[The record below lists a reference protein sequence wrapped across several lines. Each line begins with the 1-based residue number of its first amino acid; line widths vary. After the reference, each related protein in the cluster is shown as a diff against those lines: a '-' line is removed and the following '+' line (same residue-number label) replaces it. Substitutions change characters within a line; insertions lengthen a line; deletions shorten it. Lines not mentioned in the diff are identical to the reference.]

1 MLLPVD
7 LRDWAARDS
16 LMLLI
21 VDGIEHCDLRRA
33 VTNDRGSGSEQYPPG
48 MMVSLLI
55 YAYAQGVFSSRRI
68 EQLTYQN
75 LSVRYLCAN
84 THPDHDTIAK
94 FRRENG
100 ALFQDCMRA
109 IIVLGQELG
118 MVKLGMLAV
127 DGTRLQANANRHR
140 FATQKQLEQEQARVD
155 ELIKELLQKGE
166 AADQAHQGEE
176 QSEELPPE
184 LADDQKR
191 QQAIKAALERIKQ
204 REAEQKEQKQQLAQR
219 GRKSNAGPIRMS
231 LTDPDCGILH
241 RKGAGTVIGFNA
253 QIAVDVQGKGLI
265 ISNTVSAQGCDAEL
279 LHQVLEAAEGHFGQ
293 EAATE
298 VIVDTGYE
306 SALRAY
312 EIEKSLGTK
321 VIYSPRATRVAKNPV
336 ERKQTRSQRLVRHV
350 RHLIKKRA
358 DSAHGQ
364 WLRQRRQTVAEG
376 TFGYIKAAMGFQRF
390 SLRGL
395 EKVQAEW
402 QLVCLAFN
410 FRKLARKS
418 KRLSKRLLVSLLS
431 RARPA
436 MALRLAWILSLSS
449 ARV

>member
-7 LRDWAARDS
+7 LRDWAAHDGV
-16 LMLLI
+16 MLLI
-21 VDGIEHCDLRRA
+21 VDAVEQCDLRRA
-33 VTNDRGSGSEQYPPG
+33 VTNDRGSGSPQYPPG

-68 EQLTYQN
+68 EQLTYEN

-109 IIVLGQELG
+109 IILLGQELG

-140 FATQKQLEQEQARVD
+140 FTSQKQLEQEQVRVD
-155 ELIKELLQKGE
+155 ELIKDLLQKAE
-166 AADQAHQGEE
+166 TADQAAQGEE
-176 QSEELPPE
+176 ESEELPPE
-184 LADDQKR
+184 LADAQKR
-191 QQAIKAALERIKQ
+191 QQAIEAALERIKQ
-204 REAEQKEQKQQLAQR
+204 REAEQKEQKEQLAQR
-219 GRKSNAGPIRMS
+219 GRKSNAGPVRMN

-241 RKGAGTVIGFNA
+241 RKGAGTVVGFNA
-253 QIAVDVQGKGLI
+253 QIAVDVQRAGLI

-279 LHQVLEAAEGHFGQ
+279 LHEVLEPIEGHFGQ
-293 EAATE
+293 AAQE

-306 SALRAY
+306 SAQRAY

-321 VIYSPRATRVAKNPV
+321 VIYSPRATRVSKSPV
-336 ERKQTRSQRLVRHV
+336 GKMHTPAQRLVRHV

-358 DSAHGQ
+358 ESAHGQ
-364 WLRQRRQTVAEG
+364 WLRHRRQTVAEG
-376 TFGYIKAAMGFQRF
+376 AFAFIRRTLGFARF
-390 SLRGL
+390 NLRGL
-395 EKVQAEW
+395 KKVQTEW

-410 FRKLARKS
+410 IRKLA
-418 KRLSKRLLVSLLS
+418 
-431 RARPA
+431 
-436 MALRLAWILSLSS
+436 
-449 ARV
+449 

>member
-1 MLLPVD
+1 MPERFVDIDRRTPMLLPVD
-7 LRDWAARDS
+7 LRDWAAHDGV
-16 LMLLI
+16 MLLI
-21 VDGIEHCDLRRA
+21 VDAVEQCDLRRA
-33 VTNDRGSGSEQYPPG
+33 VTNDRGSGSPQYPPG

-55 YAYAQGVFSSRRI
+55 YAYAHGVFSSRRI
-68 EQLTYQN
+68 EQLTYEN

-109 IIVLGQELG
+109 IILLGRELG

-140 FATQKQLEQEQARVD
+140 FTSQKQLEQEQVRVD
-155 ELIKELLQKGE
+155 ELIKDLLQKAE
-166 AADQAHQGEE
+166 TADQAPQGEE
-176 QSEELPPE
+176 ESEELPPE
-184 LADDQKR
+184 LADEQKR

-204 REAEQKEQKQQLAQR
+204 REAEQKEQKEQLAQR
-219 GRKSNAGPIRMS
+219 GRKSNAGPVRMN

-241 RKGAGTVIGFNA
+241 RKGAGTVVGFNA
-253 QIAVDVQGKGLI
+253 QIAVDVQGAGLI

-279 LHQVLEAAEGHFGQ
+279 LHEVLEPIEGHFGQ
-293 EAATE
+293 AAQE

-306 SALRAY
+306 SAQRAY

-321 VIYSPRATRVAKNPV
+321 VIYSPRPTQVAKSPV
-336 ERKQTRSQRLVRHV
+336 EKKHTRTQRLVRHV

-358 DSAHGQ
+358 ESAHGQ
-364 WLRQRRQTVAEG
+364 WLRHRRQTVAEG
-376 TFGYIKAAMGFQRF
+376 ALGFIRRTLGFERF
-390 SLRGL
+390 NLRGL
-395 EKVQAEW
+395 KKVQTEW

-410 FRKLARKS
+410 IRKLA
-418 KRLSKRLLVSLLS
+418 
-431 RARPA
+431 
-436 MALRLAWILSLSS
+436 
-449 ARV
+449 

>member
-1 MLLPVD
+1 MPERYVDIDRRTPMLLPVD
-7 LRDWAARDS
+7 LREWVAKDALAR
-16 LMLLI
+16 LI
-21 VDGIEHCDLRRA
+21 IDAIEQCDLRRA
-33 VTNDRGSGSEQYPPG
+33 VTNDRGSGSLQYPPG

-55 YAYAQGVFSSRRI
+55 YAYARGVFSSRRI
-68 EQLTYQN
+68 EQLSYEN

-94 FRRENG
+94 FRRENA

-109 IIVLGQELG
+109 IILLGQELG
-118 MVKLGMLAV
+118 MVKVGMLAV
-127 DGTRLQANANRHR
+127 DGTRLQADANRHR
-140 FATQKQLEQEQARVD
+140 FTSQKQLEQEQVRVD
-155 ELIKELLQKGE
+155 ELIKELLQKAE
-166 AADQAHQGEE
+166 TADQAPQGEE
-176 QSEELPPE
+176 EPEELPPE
-184 LADDQKR
+184 LADEQKR

-204 REAEQKEQKQQLAQR
+204 REAEQKEQKEQLARR
-219 GRKSNAGPIRMS
+219 GRKSKAGPVRTN

-279 LHQVLEAAEGHFGQ
+279 LHQVLEPIEGQLGQAAK
-293 EAATE
+293 E

-306 SALRAY
+306 SAQRAY

-321 VIYSPRATRVAKNPV
+321 VIYSPKPTQVAKSPV
-336 ERKQTRSQRLVRHV
+336 EKKHTRTQRLVRHV

-358 DSAHGQ
+358 ESAHGQ
-364 WLRQRRQTVAEG
+364 WLRHRRRTVAEG
-376 TFGYIKAAMGFQRF
+376 TFGYIKGAMGFQRF

-410 FRKLARKS
+410 FRKLA
-418 KRLSKRLLVSLLS
+418 
-431 RARPA
+431 
-436 MALRLAWILSLSS
+436 
-449 ARV
+449 

>member
-7 LRDWAARDS
+7 LRDWVARDD
-16 LMLLI
+16 LGRLI
-21 VDGIEHCDLRRA
+21 VEAVEQCDLRRA
-33 VTNDRGSGSEQYPPG
+33 VTNDRGSGSLQYPPG

-68 EQLTYQN
+68 EQLTYEN
-75 LSVRYLCAN
+75 LSVRYVCGN

-100 ALFQDCMRA
+100 ALFQDCMRSVILLA
-109 IIVLGQELG
+109 QELG
-118 MVKLGMLAV
+118 MVKLGMLAA
-127 DGTRLQANANRHR
+127 DGTRMEANANRHR
-140 FATQKQLEQEQARVD
+140 FTSQKQLEQEQVRVD
-155 ELIKELLQKGE
+155 ELIKDLLQKAE
-166 AADQAHQGEE
+166 TADQAPQGEE
-176 QSEELPPE
+176 ESEELPPE
-184 LADDQKR
+184 LADEQKR

-204 REAEQKEQKQQLAQR
+204 REAEQKEQKDQLAQR
-219 GRKSNAGPIRMS
+219 GRKSNAGPLRMN

-253 QIAVDVQGKGLI
+253 QIAVDVQGAGLI

-279 LHQVLEAAEGHFGQ
+279 LHEVLEPIEGHFGQ
-293 EAATE
+293 AAKE

-306 SALRAY
+306 SGQRAY
-312 EIEKSLGTK
+312 EIEKNLGTK
-321 VIYSPRATRVAKNPV
+321 VIYSPRATQSSESP
-336 ERKQTRSQRLVRHV
+336 RKQKQSRTQRLVRHM

-358 DSAHGQ
+358 ESAHGQ

-376 TFGYIKAAMGFQRF
+376 AFGFIKQTMGFERF

-395 EKVQAEW
+395 KKVQTEW

-410 FRKLARKS
+410 LRKLA
-418 KRLSKRLLVSLLS
+418 
-431 RARPA
+431 
-436 MALRLAWILSLSS
+436 
-449 ARV
+449 